1 MVWLITE
8 LGGKLDAFYRSIYIL
23 GMAFMLALL
32 EMCQKG
38 AIKMCRMVL
47 KMCITHKHK
56 CDRNLCDLWCAEYML
71 FCFQS

>member
-32 EMCQKG
+32 EMCRKG
-38 AIKMCRMVL
+38 AIKMY
-47 KMCITHKHK
+47 ITHKHK
-56 CDRNLCDLWCAEYML
+56 CDQNLCDLWCAEYML